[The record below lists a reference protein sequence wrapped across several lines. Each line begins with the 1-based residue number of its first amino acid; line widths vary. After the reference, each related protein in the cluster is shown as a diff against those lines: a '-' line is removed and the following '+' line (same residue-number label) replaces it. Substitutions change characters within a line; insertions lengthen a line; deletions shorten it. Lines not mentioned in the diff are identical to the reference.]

1 MRKGLLVALCCAVVV
16 VVAGIGVAITLHIV
30 RNRSEGEAFSNER
43 AYRNAVDH
51 DYITDD
57 FTENIAFDPTIDS
70 SYEEIIKAAVNA
82 FTILNT
88 ERAAQ
93 NLHPFKWDVNLAE
106 CAMLRAE
113 EVSCLF
119 ENGHI
124 RPDGTAWY
132 TPNSEVLLGENIYR
146 GGIEADTVMASWLNS
161 EADKDNF
168 MSDTFTRSAIS
179 IFANAKGDYYWVA
192 TFGSDLTDITFQ
204 NDVQPARVWILRDT
218 ESNRKTSV
226 WGTAMIEAEQLKK
239 RYHPGIPKSDDDK
252 YLFRMIDTDG
262 IYYEADIPELQDGW
276 RLRVYPV
283 ANGADIH
290 LEIFNEKNERVHDC
304 DVFNAA
310 L

>member
-1 MRKGLLVALCCAVVV
+1 MRKGLLVALCSAVVV
-16 VVAGIGVAITLHIV
+16 VVAGIGVAATIHFV
-30 RNRSEGEAFSNER
+30 RHRSEGEAFSNER

-51 DYITDD
+51 DCITDD
-57 FTENIAFDPTIDS
+57 FAELLAYDPTITGMDEI
-70 SYEEIIKAAVNA
+70 YEKIYNNA
-82 FTILNT
+82 SDAFIILNT

-93 NLHPFKWDVNLAE
+93 NLQPFTWDYNLSE
-106 CAMLRAE
+106 CAMLRAG
-113 EVSCLF
+113 EVSCDF
-119 ENGHI
+119 ENGHT
-124 RPDGTAWY
+124 RPSGEAWY
-132 TPNSEVLLGENIYR
+132 TPNSEIMLGENIYR
-146 GGIEADTVMASWLNS
+146 GGSSVDTVMASWLNN

-168 MSDTFTRSAIS
+168 MSDTFTKVGIAIYP
-179 IFANAKGDYYWVA
+179 NDKGDFYWVA
-192 TFGSDLTDITFQ
+192 AFGAELTDITFQ

-262 IYYEADIPELQDGW
+262 IYYEADIPTLQDDW
-276 RLRVYPV
+276 
-283 ANGADIH
+283 
-290 LEIFNEKNERVHDC
+290 EDC